1 MPLERYAGDYTSPL
15 LRHGGRSRSRAAG
28 CTLRYGTGFAGP
40 LEHWHYDTFRAVWD
54 ARWRGTSQA
63 TFQIDA
69 AGRVASVTT
78 NGATFARVER

>member
-1 MPLERYAGDYTSPL
+1 MGTYTSPL
-15 LRHGGRSRSRAAG
+15 FGTVEVSKQAAG
-28 CTLRYGTGFAGP
+28 LHARYGTGFAGP
-40 LEHWHYDTFRAVWD
+40 LQHWHYDTFRAVWD